1 MLCPGTEGDPRV
13 DYEGNFYYAQTEVL
27 DELCKTQGEGSAFV
41 LTNAKNPDRVH
52 LHPRQTIFHRG
63 SSARSQLI
71 ERRYG
76 LLSLYGYLQG
86 DGRRGSGISWHASLF
101 QWLLRSVL

>member
-1 MLCPGTEGDPRV
+1 MSCAKRKV
-13 DYEGNFYYAQTEVL
+13 RAQVL
-27 DELCKTQGEGSAFV
+27 F
-41 LTNAKNPDRVH
+41 LTNANNPDRVH
-52 LHPRQTIFHRG
+52 LHSRQTIFHRG